1 MYSYEINHMLKHHAE
16 FWGCYDIESLPQV
29 TMFKGWLIIHCKEH
43 WVGVYS
49 FADGKNVLLFDP
61 LGPNEKQQDVTKALQ
76 RNGGVKRVVY
86 NTVKVQSDQS
96 LQCGLFCIG
105 FVLAKINSLS
115 SFDQF
120 LSVFSTCD
128 LDWNEKVIY
137 CLVNLLKKRSINLS
151 M

>member
-1 MYSYEINHMLKHHAE
+1 MLKHHAE

-76 RNGGVKRVVY
+76 QNGGVKRVVY
-86 NTVKVQSDQS
+86 NKVKVQSDQS

-137 CLVNLLKKRSINLS
+137 CLVNLLK
-151 M
+151 